1 MYQPERFLIACMVG
15 GLFFASGGRPAL
27 AQTPDGG
34 TVTFTRTE
42 NWKQISRDWI
52 NLDKKTGD

>member
-27 AQTPDGG
+27 AQTP
-34 TVTFTRTE
+34 VPLRLRAR

>member
-42 NWKQISRDWI
+42 LETDFQR
-52 NLDKKTGD
+52 LDQLGQENR